1 MPVMAMV
8 VMAAMVIS
16 IMSTLMYRL
25 FKNDSGSKSSAKS
38 TTVVPVV
45 VMMRVMVMKVR
56 MVVVVVLVACHNG
69 TCNHSSRNGSG
80 HVGLLMMLRRSLL
93 NGNHP

>member
-8 VMAAMVIS
+8 VMAVMVIS
-16 IMSTLMYRL
+16 MMSTPMYRL
-25 FKNDSGSKSSAKS
+25 FKNDSGSESSAKS
-38 TTVVPVV
+38 TTVV

-56 MVVVVVLVACHNG
+56 MVVVVLLVACHNG

>member
-8 VMAAMVIS
+8 VMAVMVIS
-16 IMSTLMYRL
+16 IMSTPMYRL

-38 TTVVPVV
+38 TTVV

-56 MVVVVVLVACHNG
+56 MVVVVLLVACHNG

-80 HVGLLMMLRRSLL
+80 HVGLLRRSLP
-93 NGNHP
+93 NDNHP

>member
-1 MPVMAMV
+1 MPMMAMV

-38 TTVVPVV
+38 TTVV

-56 MVVVVVLVACHNG
+56 MVVVVLLVACHNG